1 MRNKER
7 FLVRGLF
14 DREEGTVYGSKV
26 HNNSYN
32 MHNRAIEA
40 RLLSKSVKFMES
52 ADLRVLRGQISLIK
66 HNIEQLVTHPD
77 DIDMV
82 ITLGAA

>member
-1 MRNKER
+1 MC
-7 FLVRGLF
+7 
-14 DREEGTVYGSKV
+14 
-26 HNNSYN
+26 
-32 MHNRAIEA
+32 RAIEA

-52 ADLRVLRGQISLIK
+52 ADLQVLKGQISLIK
-66 HNIEQLVTHPD
+66 HNIEQLITHPN